1 MTTPIYELCDV
12 YAERLAVLDPV
23 TATFRGI
30 VGHDTEMTDYSPDG
44 IASRTELDR
53 ATLAQLTELSPENDR
68 DRTAADLLS
77 ERLSASLALDD
88 TGETL
93 RTLRVIG
100 SPFQAVRQVFDIMPR
115 STAQDWLTV
124 AARMELVPDGIAS
137 VQAALDES
145 ARRGIPPARRQVLA
159 CAEQGT
165 TWAGLRQHRPFFA
178 ELVAG
183 YSGDDPVLRD
193 RLSGAAE
200 AATKAY
206 GAVSEWLRDDLAPRA
221 SAQDAVGPDRYSL
234 ASNEFLGAKIDPEE
248 TYQWGWDELH
258 RLEAEMTLVA
268 NQILPGATVG
278 EAIAFLESDPARAVH
293 GEEALRSFLQ
303 ALMDRTIDELDGT
316 HFDIPGP
323 LKKVEAMIAPAG
335 ARPQC
340 TTQDRRRTS
349 AARGGRGTRPSA
361 RQTSLCGAKSRS
373 ATTRGSLV
381 ITFRSDRC
389 GT

>member
-145 ARRGIPPARRQVLA
+145 AAAR
-159 CAEQGT
+159 
-165 TWAGLRQHRPFFA
+165 H
-178 ELVAG
+178 
-183 YSGDDPVLRD
+183 
-193 RLSGAAE
+193 
-200 AATKAY
+200 
-206 GAVSEWLRDDLAPRA
+206 
-221 SAQDAVGPDRYSL
+221 
-234 ASNEFLGAKIDPEE
+234 
-248 TYQWGWDELH
+248 
-258 RLEAEMTLVA
+258 
-268 NQILPGATVG
+268 
-278 EAIAFLESDPARAVH
+278 
-293 GEEALRSFLQ
+293 
-303 ALMDRTIDELDGT
+303 
-316 HFDIPGP
+316 
-323 LKKVEAMIAPAG
+323 PAG
-335 ARPQC
+335 APSGAGVRRAGDDLGGIATAPAVFRRVGRRVLGRRPGAKGPAQWG
-340 TTQDRRRTS
+340 RRSGNKGLRGRQRMVAGRPGS
-349 AARGGRGTRPSA
+349 PRGGSGRRQAPTGTLWRA
-361 RQTSLCGAKSRS
+361 TSSSGPRSTPKKPTSGAGTSF
-373 ATTRGSLV
+373 TGSKPK
-381 ITFRSDRC
+381 
-389 GT
+389 